1 MSDAQPTEPTPGS
14 SRAGAPA
21 GDKPPARLVIGI
33 DLGTTNSLAA
43 VRAGKA
49 PHVLRDQD
57 TDPLTPSMVC
67 FHPDGRTLVGHEAK
81 AQRLAHPD
89 RTVFSVKRLIGRSA
103 DECGNEIEQL
113 PYPIVAGERNLPRIA
128 IGEHEHSPESISAL
142 VLKRIKATA
151 VAALGQDVREAV
163 VTVPAWFD
171 DAQRQ
176 ATKDSAQLAGLE
188 CLRILNEPTAAA
200 LAYGLDGSNDG
211 TALVYDLGGGT
222 FDVSI
227 LRILDGTFRVLSTA
241 GDTHLGG
248 DDFDNLLVERILDA
262 LPERR
267 GSDDPFVK
275 QAVRSAAEGLKM
287 RLSTETEAKLE
298 LDLSKGGKQDWGSIT
313 LTVTRA
319 EFEAA
324 IAPLVQRT
332 LDCVKS
338 AVKDAGL
345 KLKEVDDIVLV
356 GGSTRVPLVRA
367 RLEQLIGKP
376 PHTDVDPDLAVA
388 LGAAIQADILAG
400 NDKSLL
406 LLDVIPLSLG
416 IETLGGTV
424 QKLILRNSTIPTSV
438 SEEFSTGVDDQTA
451 VDLTIYQGER
461 ELSKDCRRLGHFK
474 LRGIPPLPA
483 GLPRIQVT
491 FLVDADGVLR
501 VTAREQRTGVEASI
515 QIVPT
520 FGLTR
525 EEVRRMM
532 LDSIENAQED
542 YVARE
547 AIEARAK
554 AEAMVRGTK
563 QALSMADLPPD
574 QTFAVHKAVKALQK
588 ALDADAEADVLKS
601 ASEDLTKVTATI
613 ADDVISSA
621 VTKAL
626 KEQES

>member
-1 MSDAQPTEPTPGS
+1 VTSTPQ
-14 SRAGAPA
+14 
-21 GDKPPARLVIGI
+21 PPAAPRLVLGI

-43 VRAGKA
+43 VRAGKGA
-49 PHVLRDQD
+49 RVLRDRD
-57 TDPLTPSMVC
+57 GEPLVPSVVC
-67 FHPDGRTLVGHEAK
+67 FHPDGRTIVGRDAK
-81 AQRLAHPD
+81 ALRLDFPE

-103 DECGNEIEQL
+103 AEVQQEAARL
-113 PYPIVAGERNLPRIA
+113 PYRVVAGDRGLPRVQV
-128 IGEHEHSPESISAL
+128 GEQPWTPEAISAL
-142 VLKRIKATA
+142 ILQQVKATA
-151 VAALGQDVREAV
+151 EQALGQPVREAV

-176 ATKDSAQLAGLE
+176 ATKDAAQLAGLE

-200 LAYGLDGSNDG
+200 LAYGIDGSKDG

-227 LRILDGTFRVLSTA
+227 LRIDDGVFRVLSTA

-248 DDFDNLLVERILDA
+248 DDFDELLGQRILA
-262 LPERR
+262 QLPPT
-267 GSDDPFVK
+267 SDPYVL
-275 QAVRSAAEGLKM
+275 QAVRAAAEGLKI
-287 RLSTETEAKLE
+287 RLSDADRAELE
-298 LDLSKGGKQDWGSIT
+298 LDLGGRGAVQ

-332 LDCVKS
+332 LDCVTR

-345 KLKEVDDIVLV
+345 QLHELDDVVLV

-367 RLEQLIGKP
+367 RLQALTGKV
-376 PHTDVDPDLAVA
+376 PHTGVDPDLAVA
-388 LGAAIQADILAG
+388 LGAAIQADVLAG
-400 NDKSLL
+400 NDRSLL

-416 IETLGGTV
+416 LETLGGAV

-438 SEEFSTGVDDQTA
+438 TEEFSTGVDNQTA

-461 ELSKDCRRLGHFK
+461 ELAQDCRRLGRFQ
-474 LRGIPPLPA
+474 LRGLPALPA
-483 GLPRIQVT
+483 GLPRIAVT

-501 VTAREQRTGVEASI
+501 VTAREQRTGAQASI

-525 EEVRRMM
+525 DEVRKMM
-532 LDSIENAQED
+532 LDSIEHAQHD
-542 YVARE
+542 YLARE
-547 AIEARAK
+547 VIDTRNK
-554 AEAMVRGTK
+554 AEAMVRGTQK
-563 QALSMADLPPD
+563 ALQMADLPPD
-574 QTFAVHKAVKALQK
+574 QTYAVQKATKALQK
-588 ALDADAEADVLKS
+588 LLAANADAAALK
-601 ASEDLTKVTATI
+601 AGCDELTKLTATI

-626 KEQES
+626 KADEIR

>member
-1 MSDAQPTEPTPGS
+1 MTSTPQ
-14 SRAGAPA
+14 
-21 GDKPPARLVIGI
+21 PPAAPRLVLGI

-43 VRAGKA
+43 VRAGKGA
-49 PHVLRDQD
+49 RVLRDRD
-57 TDPLTPSMVC
+57 GEPLVPSVVC
-67 FHPDGRTLVGHEAK
+67 FHPDGRTIVGRDAK
-81 AQRLAHPD
+81 ALRLDFPE

-103 DECGNEIEQL
+103 AEVQQEAARL
-113 PYPIVAGERNLPRIA
+113 PYRVVAGDRGLPRVQV
-128 IGEHEHSPESISAL
+128 GEQPWTPEAISAL
-142 VLKRIKATA
+142 VLQQVKATA
-151 VAALGQDVREAV
+151 EQALGQPVREAV

-176 ATKDSAQLAGLE
+176 ATKDAAQLAGLE

-200 LAYGLDGSNDG
+200 LAYGIDGSKDG

-227 LRILDGTFRVLSTA
+227 LRIDDGVFRVLSTA

-248 DDFDNLLVERILDA
+248 DDFDELLGQRILA
-262 LPERR
+262 QLPPT
-267 GSDDPFVK
+267 SDPYVL
-275 QAVRSAAEGLKM
+275 QAVRAAAEGLKI
-287 RLSTETEAKLE
+287 RLSDADRAELE
-298 LDLSKGGKQDWGSIT
+298 LDLGGRGAVQ

-332 LDCVKS
+332 LDCVTR

-345 KLKEVDDIVLV
+345 QLHELDDVVLV

-367 RLEQLIGKP
+367 RLQALTGKV
-376 PHTDVDPDLAVA
+376 PHTGVDPDLAVA
-388 LGAAIQADILAG
+388 LGAAIQADVLAG
-400 NDKSLL
+400 NDRSLL

-416 IETLGGTV
+416 LETLGGAV

-438 SEEFSTGVDDQTA
+438 TEEFSTGVDNQTA

-461 ELSKDCRRLGHFK
+461 ELAQDCRRLGRFQ
-474 LRGIPPLPA
+474 LRGLPALPA
-483 GLPRIQVT
+483 GLPRIAVT

-501 VTAREQRTGVEASI
+501 VTAREQRTGAQASI

-525 EEVRRMM
+525 DEVRKMM
-532 LDSIENAQED
+532 LDSIEHAQHD
-542 YVARE
+542 YLARE
-547 AIEARAK
+547 VIDTRNK
-554 AEAMVRGTK
+554 AEAMVRGTQK
-563 QALSMADLPPD
+563 ALQMADLPPD
-574 QTFAVHKAVKALQK
+574 QTYAVQKATKALQK
-588 ALDADAEADVLKS
+588 LLAANADAAALK
-601 ASEDLTKVTATI
+601 AGCDELTKLTATI

-626 KEQES
+626 KADEIR

>member
-1 MSDAQPTEPTPGS
+1 VTSTPQ
-14 SRAGAPA
+14 
-21 GDKPPARLVIGI
+21 PPAAPRLVLGI

-43 VRAGKA
+43 VRAGKGA
-49 PHVLRDQD
+49 RVLRDRD
-57 TDPLTPSMVC
+57 GEPLVPSVVC
-67 FHPDGRTLVGHEAK
+67 FHPDGRTIVGRDAK
-81 AQRLAHPD
+81 ALRLDFPE

-103 DECGNEIEQL
+103 AEVQQEAARL
-113 PYPIVAGERNLPRIA
+113 PYRVVAGDRGLPRVQV
-128 IGEHEHSPESISAL
+128 GEQPWTPEAISAL
-142 VLKRIKATA
+142 VLQQVKATA
-151 VAALGQDVREAV
+151 EQALGQPVREAV

-176 ATKDSAQLAGLE
+176 ATKDAAQLAGLE

-200 LAYGLDGSNDG
+200 LAYGIDGSKDG

-227 LRILDGTFRVLSTA
+227 LRIDDGVFRVLSTA

-248 DDFDNLLVERILDA
+248 DDFDELLGQRILA
-262 LPERR
+262 QLPPT
-267 GSDDPFVK
+267 SDPYVL
-275 QAVRSAAEGLKM
+275 QAVRAAAEGLKI
-287 RLSTETEAKLE
+287 RLSDADRAELE
-298 LDLSKGGKQDWGSIT
+298 LDLGGRGAVQ

-332 LDCVKS
+332 LDCVTR

-345 KLKEVDDIVLV
+345 QLHELDDVVLV

-367 RLEQLIGKP
+367 RLQALTGKV
-376 PHTDVDPDLAVA
+376 PHTGVDPDLAVA
-388 LGAAIQADILAG
+388 LGAAIQADVLAG
-400 NDKSLL
+400 NDRSLL

-416 IETLGGTV
+416 LETLGGAV

-438 SEEFSTGVDDQTA
+438 TEEFSTGVDNQTA

-461 ELSKDCRRLGHFK
+461 ELAQDCRRLGRFQ
-474 LRGIPPLPA
+474 LRGLPALPA
-483 GLPRIQVT
+483 GLPRIAVT

-501 VTAREQRTGVEASI
+501 VTAREQRTGAQASI

-525 EEVRRMM
+525 DEVRKMM
-532 LDSIENAQED
+532 LDSIEHAQHD
-542 YVARE
+542 YLARE
-547 AIEARAK
+547 VIDTRNK
-554 AEAMVRGTK
+554 AEAMVRGTQK
-563 QALSMADLPPD
+563 ALQMADLPPD
-574 QTFAVHKAVKALQK
+574 QTYAVQKATKALQK
-588 ALDADAEADVLKS
+588 LLAANADAAALK
-601 ASEDLTKVTATI
+601 AGCDELTKLTATI

-626 KEQES
+626 KADEIR

>member
-1 MSDAQPTEPTPGS
+1 
-14 SRAGAPA
+14 
-21 GDKPPARLVIGI
+21 
-33 DLGTTNSLAA
+33 
-43 VRAGKA
+43 
-49 PHVLRDQD
+49 
-57 TDPLTPSMVC
+57 MVC
-67 FHPDGRTLVGHEAK
+67 IEPGGNTVVGTAAKDLRLKHPERTI
-81 AQRLAHPD
+81 
-89 RTVFSVKRLIGRSA
+89 FSVKRLIGRSTQESKT
-103 DECGNEIEQL
+103 DILDL
-113 PYPIVAGERNLPRIA
+113 PYRVIAGERDLPRIQ
-128 IGEHEHSPESISAL
+128 IDSQEISPEAISAMI
-142 VLKRIKATA
+142 LKEIKATA
-151 VAALGQDVREAV
+151 EQALGQTVRDVV

-176 ATKDSAQLAGLE
+176 ATKDAAELAGLE

-200 LAYGLDGSNDG
+200 LAYGLDGKKDG
-211 TALVYDLGGGT
+211 TVLVYDLGGGT

-227 LRILDGTFRVLSTA
+227 LRIHEGIFRVLATA

-248 DDFDNLLVERILDA
+248 DDFDQLLAQRILDL
-262 LPERR
+262 LPSKE
-267 GSDDPFVK
+267 GTEDPFVL

-287 RLSTETEAKLE
+287 RLSEQDEATLE
-298 LDLSKGGKQDWGSIT
+298 LDLGERGNIE
-313 LTVTRA
+313 LTITRA

-324 IAPLVQRT
+324 ISPLVQRT

-338 AVKDAGL
+338 AAKDAGL
-345 KLKEVDDIVLV
+345 ELQNIDDIVLV
-356 GGSTRVPLVRA
+356 GGSTRIPLVRA
-367 RLEQLIGKP
+367 RLEAATGKP

-400 NDKSLL
+400 NDRSLL
-406 LLDVIPLSLG
+406 LLDVIPLALG
-416 IETLGGTV
+416 VETLGGTV

-451 VDLTIYQGER
+451 VDLAIYQGER
-461 ELSKDCRRLGHFK
+461 ELAKDCRLLGQFK

-483 GLPRIQVT
+483 GLPRILVT

-532 LDSIENAQED
+532 IDSIEHAQDD
-542 YVARE
+542 YLARE

-554 AEAMVRGTK
+554 AEAMVTGTK
-563 QALSMADLPPD
+563 KALEIAELPPD

-588 ALDADAEADVLKS
+588 LLDANADAAALKS
-601 ASEDLTKVTATI
+601 ASDDLTEVTATI
-613 ADDVISSA
+613 ADDVISAA
-621 VTKAL
+621 VTKSL
-626 KEQES
+626 KEGQQQ

>member
-1 MSDAQPTEPTPGS
+1 MTDANDTKQG
-14 SRAGAPA
+14 
-21 GDKPPARLVIGI
+21 RLVIGI

-43 VRAGKA
+43 VRAGET
-49 PHVLRDQD
+49 PHILRDQGA
-57 TDPLTPSMVC
+57 DPLTPSMVC
-67 FHPDGRTLVGHEAK
+67 FHPDGRTLVGQAAK
-81 AQRLAHPD
+81 DLRLQHPD

-103 DECGNEIEQL
+103 SESGKDIAEL
-113 PYPIVAGERNLPRIA
+113 PYPVTASDRDLPRIRV
-128 IGEHEHSPESISAL
+128 GSHDHSPEAISAL
-142 VLKRIKATA
+142 VLKELKQTA
-151 VAALGQDVREAV
+151 EQALGQPVAEAV

-176 ATKDSAQLAGLE
+176 ATKDAAQLAGLE

-200 LAYGLDGSNDG
+200 LAYGLGGKNDG
-211 TALVYDLGGGT
+211 TVLVYDLGGGT

-227 LRILDGTFRVLSTA
+227 LRIQDGVFRVLATA

-248 DDFDNLLVERILDA
+248 DDFDQLLVQRILA
-262 LPERR
+262 SLPSKDGAE
-267 GSDDPFVK
+267 DPFVL
-275 QAVRSAAEGLKM
+275 QAVKSAAEGLKM
-287 RLSTETEAKLE
+287 RLSDEPKATLE
-298 LDLSKGGKQDWGSIT
+298 LDLGARGT
-313 LTVTRA
+313 VRLEVTRA

-324 IAPLVQRT
+324 ISPLVQRT

-338 AVKDAGL
+338 AVKDAEL
-345 KLKEVDDIVLV
+345 RLDEIDDVVLV

-367 RLEQLIGKP
+367 RLEALVGKP

-388 LGAAIQADILAG
+388 LGAAIQADVLAG
-400 NDKSLL
+400 NDRSLL

-461 ELSKDCRRLGHFK
+461 ELAQDCRRLGHFK

-525 EEVRRMM
+525 DEVRRMM
-532 LDSIENAQED
+532 LDSIENAQQD
-542 YVARE
+542 YLARE
-547 AIEARAK
+547 AIEARSK
-554 AEAMVRGTK
+554 AEAMIRGTK
-563 QALSMADLPPD
+563 KALEMAELPPD

-588 ALDADAEADVLKS
+588 LLDAEAEAAAIKD
-601 ASEDLTKVTATI
+601 ASDDLTKVTATI
-613 ADDVISSA
+613 ADDVISTA

-626 KEQES
+626 KEEQQP

>member
-1 MSDAQPTEPTPGS
+1 MTKTPQ
-14 SRAGAPA
+14 
-21 GDKPPARLVIGI
+21 PPAAPRLVLGI

-43 VRAGKA
+43 VRAGKGA
-49 PHVLRDQD
+49 RVLRDRD
-57 TDPLTPSMVC
+57 GEPLVPSVVC
-67 FHPDGRTLVGHEAK
+67 FHPDGRTIVGRDAK
-81 AQRLAHPD
+81 ALRLDFPE

-103 DECGNEIEQL
+103 AEVQQEAARL
-113 PYPIVAGERNLPRIA
+113 PYRVVAGERGLPRVQ
-128 IGEHEHSPESISAL
+128 IGEQPWTPEAISAL
-142 VLKRIKATA
+142 ILQQVKATA
-151 VAALGQDVREAV
+151 EQALGQPVREAV

-176 ATKDSAQLAGLE
+176 ATKDAAQLAGLE

-200 LAYGLDGSNDG
+200 LAYGIDGSKDG

-227 LRILDGTFRVLSTA
+227 LRIDDGVFRVLSTA

-248 DDFDNLLVERILDA
+248 DDFDELLGQRILA
-262 LPERR
+262 QLPPT
-267 GSDDPFVK
+267 SDPYVL
-275 QAVRSAAEGLKM
+275 QAVRAAAEGLKI
-287 RLSTETEAKLE
+287 RLSDAERAELE
-298 LDLSKGGKQDWGSIT
+298 LDLGSRGAVK

-332 LDCVKS
+332 LDCVS
-338 AVKDAGL
+338 RAVKDAGL
-345 KLKEVDDIVLV
+345 QLHELDDVVLV

-367 RLEQLIGKP
+367 RLQALTGKV
-376 PHTDVDPDLAVA
+376 PHTGVDPDLAVA
-388 LGAAIQADILAG
+388 LGAAIQADVLAG
-400 NDKSLL
+400 NDRSLL

-416 IETLGGTV
+416 LETLGGAV

-438 SEEFSTGVDDQTA
+438 TEEFSTGVDNQTA

-461 ELSKDCRRLGHFK
+461 ELAQDCRLLGRFQ
-474 LRGIPPLPA
+474 LRGLPALPA
-483 GLPRIQVT
+483 GLPRIAVT

-501 VTAREQRTGVEASI
+501 VTAREQRTGAQASI

-525 EEVRRMM
+525 DEVRKMM
-532 LDSIENAQED
+532 LDSIEHAQQD

-547 AIEARAK
+547 AIDTRNK
-554 AEAMVRGTK
+554 AEAMVRGTQK
-563 QALSMADLPPD
+563 ALQLAELPPD
-574 QTFAVHKAVKALQK
+574 QTYAVQKATKALQK
-588 ALDADAEADVLKS
+588 LLAANADAAALK
-601 ASEDLTKVTATI
+601 AGCDELTKLTATI

-626 KEQES
+626 KADETR

>member
-1 MSDAQPTEPTPGS
+1 VSDSSPTADSGPS
-14 SRAGAPA
+14 DSGAKTDDTEA
-21 GDKPPARLVIGI
+21 TRIVIGI

-43 VRAGKA
+43 VRAGKE
-49 PHVLRDQD
+49 PRVLRNLAG
-57 TDPLTPSMVC
+57 DPLTPSMVC
-67 FHPDGRTLVGHEAK
+67 LHPDGRTLVGQSAK
-81 AQRLAHPD
+81 DVRLEHPE
-89 RTVFSVKRLIGRSA
+89 RTVFSIKRLIGRSTE
-103 DECGNEIEQL
+103 ECQKDAKDL
-113 PYPIVAGERNLPRIA
+113 PFAVVAGERDLPRVQV
-128 IGEHEHSPESISAL
+128 GDRQMSPEEISAM
-142 VLKRIKATA
+142 VLKDIKHTA
-151 VAALGQDVREAV
+151 VAAMGNDVREAV

-176 ATKDSAQLAGLE
+176 ATKDAAELAGLD

-200 LAYGLDGSNDG
+200 LAYGLGGKNDG
-211 TALVYDLGGGT
+211 TVLVYDLGGGT

-227 LRILDGTFRVLSTA
+227 LRIQDGIFRVLATK

-248 DDFDNLLVERILDA
+248 DDFDQLLAQRILDL
-262 LPERR
+262 LPSKQ
-267 GSDDPFVK
+267 GADDPYVL

-287 RLSTETEAKLE
+287 HLSENDDASLE
-298 LDLSKGGKQDWGSIT
+298 LDLGDHGNVE

-319 EFEAA
+319 EFEGA

-338 AVKDAGL
+338 AARDAEL
-345 KLKEVDDIVLV
+345 ELDQIDDVVLV

-367 RLEQLIGKP
+367 RLEALIGKP
-376 PHTDVDPDLAVA
+376 PHTDVDPDQAVA

-400 NDKSLL
+400 NDRSLL

-451 VDLTIYQGER
+451 VDLAIYQGER
-461 ELSKDCRRLGHFK
+461 ELAKDCRLLGQFK

-483 GLPRIQVT
+483 GLPRIAVT

-525 EEVRRMM
+525 DEVRRMM
-532 LDSIENAQED
+532 LDSIEHAQDD
-542 YVARE
+542 YIARE

-563 QALSMADLPPD
+563 KALLLAELPPD

-588 ALDADAEADVLKS
+588 LLDANAEADALKS
-601 ASEDLTKVTATI
+601 ASDDLTKVTATI
-613 ADDVISSA
+613 ADDVISAA

-626 KEQES
+626 KEDQQKEGQQ

>member
-1 MSDAQPTEPTPGS
+1 MSSTPPTDQATE
-14 SRAGAPA
+14 
-21 GDKPPARLVIGI
+21 ARLVIGI

-43 VRAGKA
+43 VRAGKE
-49 PHVLRDQD
+49 PHVLRNQGA
-57 TDPLTPSMVC
+57 DPLTPSMVC
-67 FHPDGRTLVGHEAK
+67 FEPDGNTLVGTAAK
-81 AQRLAHPD
+81 DLRLKYPE
-89 RTVFSVKRLIGRSA
+89 RTIFSVKRLIGRSA
-103 DECGNEIEQL
+103 AESKTDILDL
-113 PYPIVAGERNLPRIA
+113 PYRVIAGERDLPRIQ
-128 IGEHEHSPESISAL
+128 IDSQEISPEAISAMI
-142 VLKRIKATA
+142 LKEIKATA
-151 VAALGQDVREAV
+151 EQALGQTVRDVV

-176 ATKDSAQLAGLE
+176 ATKDAAELAGLE

-200 LAYGLDGSNDG
+200 LAYGLDGKKDG
-211 TALVYDLGGGT
+211 TVLVYDLGGGT

-227 LRILDGTFRVLSTA
+227 LRIHEGIFRVLATA

-248 DDFDNLLVERILDA
+248 DDFDQLLAQRILDL
-262 LPERR
+262 LPSKE
-267 GSDDPFVK
+267 GTEDPFVL

-287 RLSTETEAKLE
+287 RLSEQDEATLE
-298 LDLSKGGKQDWGSIT
+298 LDLGERGNIE
-313 LTVTRA
+313 LTITRA

-324 IAPLVQRT
+324 ISPLVQRT

-338 AVKDAGL
+338 AAKDAGL
-345 KLKEVDDIVLV
+345 ELQNIDDIVLV
-356 GGSTRVPLVRA
+356 GGSTRIPLVRA
-367 RLEQLIGKP
+367 RLEAATGKP

-400 NDKSLL
+400 NDRSLL
-406 LLDVIPLSLG
+406 LLDVIPLALG
-416 IETLGGTV
+416 VETLGGTV

-451 VDLTIYQGER
+451 VDLAIYQGER
-461 ELSKDCRRLGHFK
+461 ELAKDCRLLGQFK

-483 GLPRIQVT
+483 GLPRILVT

-532 LDSIENAQED
+532 IDSIEHAQDD
-542 YVARE
+542 YLARE
-547 AIEARAK
+547 AIESRAK
-554 AEAMVRGTK
+554 AEAMVTGTK
-563 QALSMADLPPD
+563 KALEIAELPPD

-588 ALDADAEADVLKS
+588 LLDANADAAALKS
-601 ASEDLTKVTATI
+601 ASDDLTEVTATI
-613 ADDVISSA
+613 ADDVISAA
-621 VTKAL
+621 VTKSL
-626 KEQES
+626 KEGQQQ

>member
-1 MSDAQPTEPTPGS
+1 MS
-14 SRAGAPA
+14 AGAPSDQ
-21 GDKPPARLVIGI
+21 GEPNLVIGI

-49 PHVLRDQD
+49 PRVLRDQGA
-57 TDPLTPSMVC
+57 DPLTPSMVC
-67 FHPDGRTLVGHEAK
+67 LHPDGRALVGHEAK
-81 AQRLAHPD
+81 ALRLEHPD
-89 RTVFSVKRLIGRSA
+89 RTVFSVKRLIGRSVTECA
-103 DECGNEIEQL
+103 DDLADL
-113 PYPIVAGERNLPRIA
+113 PYPVVAGERDLPRVRVDDR
-128 IGEHEHSPESISAL
+128 ELSPEAISAM
-142 VLKRIKATA
+142 VLSKLKETA
-151 VAALGQDVREAV
+151 EQALGQQVRDAV

-176 ATKDSAQLAGLE
+176 ATKDAAALAGLS

-200 LAYGLDGSNDG
+200 LAYGLGGDNDG
-211 TALVYDLGGGT
+211 TVLVYDLGGGT

-227 LRILDGTFRVLSTA
+227 LRIQDGVFRVLATA

-248 DDFDNLLVERILDA
+248 DDFDQLLVTRILDS
-262 LPERR
+262 LPSQQGAE
-267 GSDDPFVK
+267 DPFVL

-287 RLSTETEAKLE
+287 RLSEQEEATLE
-298 LDLSKGGKQDWGSIT
+298 LDLGDRGEVA

-332 LDCVKS
+332 LDCVK
-338 AVKDAGL
+338 AAAKDAAVEL
-345 KLKEVDDIVLV
+345 REVDDVVLV

-367 RLEQLIGKP
+367 RLEALVGKP

-388 LGAAIQADILAG
+388 LGAAIQADVLAG

-416 IETLGGTV
+416 IETLGGAV

-451 VDLTIYQGER
+451 VDLAIYQGER
-461 ELSKDCRRLGHFK
+461 ELAKDCRLLGRFK
-474 LRGIPPLPA
+474 LSGIPPLPA
-483 GLPRIQVT
+483 GLPRVLVT

-520 FGLTR
+520 YGLTR

-532 LDSIENAQED
+532 LESIENAQED

-547 AIEARAK
+547 AIESRGK
-554 AEAMVRGTK
+554 AEAMIRGTK
-563 QALSMADLPPD
+563 KALQMAELPPD

-588 ALDADAEADVLKS
+588 LLDQDADPDVIKTGCD
-601 ASEDLTKVTATI
+601 DLTKVTATI
-613 ADDVISSA
+613 ADDVISAS

-626 KEQES
+626 KEEQQR

>member
-1 MSDAQPTEPTPGS
+1 MSDASERPPTDD
-14 SRAGAPA
+14 RPA
-21 GDKPPARLVIGI
+21 DDRSGGRLVIGI

-43 VRAGKA
+43 VRAGDT
-49 PHVLRDQD
+49 PHVLRDQGA
-57 TDPLTPSMVC
+57 DPLTPSMVC
-67 FHPDGRTLVGHEAK
+67 FHPDGHTLVGAAAK
-81 AQRLAHPD
+81 ALRLEHPD

-103 DECGNEIEQL
+103 SECAADMREL
-113 PYPIVAGERNLPRIA
+113 PYPIVAGERGLPRIK
-128 IGEHEHSPESISAL
+128 IGDRELSPEAISAM
-142 VLKRIKATA
+142 VLKDIKATA
-151 VAALGQDVREAV
+151 EQALGRPVHEAV

-176 ATKDSAQLAGLE
+176 ATKDAAELAGLK

-200 LAYGLDGSNDG
+200 LAYGLGGKNDG

-227 LRILDGTFRVLSTA
+227 LRIQDGMFRVLATA

-248 DDFDNLLVERILDA
+248 DDLDQLLVQRILGS
-262 LPERR
+262 LPTKDGVE
-267 GSDDPFVK
+267 DPFVL
-275 QAVRSAAEGLKM
+275 QAVRSAAEGLKI
-287 RLSTETEAKLE
+287 RLSEQQQATLE
-298 LDLSKGGKQDWGSIT
+298 LDLGARGQVA

-332 LDCVKS
+332 LDCVKA

-345 KLKEVDDIVLV
+345 KLGDIDDVVLV

-367 RLEQLIGKP
+367 RLESLLGKP
-376 PHTDVDPDLAVA
+376 PHAHVDPDLAVA
-388 LGAAIQADILAG
+388 LGAAIQADVLAG

-451 VDLTIYQGER
+451 VDLAIYQGER
-461 ELSKDCRRLGHFK
+461 ELAKDCRLLGQFK
-474 LRGIPPLPA
+474 LRGIPPMPA
-483 GLPRIQVT
+483 GLPRVLVT

-542 YVARE
+542 YLARE

-554 AEAMVRGTK
+554 AEAMIRGTEK
-563 QALSMADLPPD
+563 ALAMAELPPD
-574 QTFAVHKAVKALQK
+574 QTFAVHKAVKALK
-588 ALDADAEADVLKS
+588 KLVEADAEPDAIKAGCD
-601 ASEDLTKVTATI
+601 DLTKVTATI
-613 ADDVISSA
+613 ADDVISAA

-626 KEQES
+626 KEQQQPR

>member
-1 MSDAQPTEPTPGS
+1 VSDA
-14 SRAGAPA
+14 
-21 GDKPPARLVIGI
+21 PPSEKQRIVIGI

-43 VRAGKA
+43 VRAGKT
-49 PHVLRDQD
+49 PHVLRNQD
-57 TDPLTPSMVC
+57 ADPLTPSMVC
-67 FHPDGRTLVGHEAK
+67 FHPDGRTLVGAAAK
-81 AQRLAHPD
+81 ALRLSHPD

-103 DECGNEIEQL
+103 AESQKDAAEL
-113 PYPIVAGERNLPRIA
+113 PYKVIAGERDLPLIEIHDRKL
-128 IGEHEHSPESISAL
+128 SPEAISAM
-142 VLKRIKATA
+142 VLREIKATA
-151 VAALGQDVREAV
+151 EQALGHEVREAV

-176 ATKDSAQLAGLE
+176 ATKDAAALAGLD

-200 LAYGLDGSNDG
+200 LAYGLDGKNDG
-211 TALVYDLGGGT
+211 TVLVYDLGGGT

-227 LRILDGTFRVLSTA
+227 LRIHEGVFRVLATA
-241 GDTHLGG
+241 GDTRLGG
-248 DDFDNLLVERILDA
+248 DDFDQLLAQRILKL
-262 LPERR
+262 LPSKAGTE
-267 GSDDPFVK
+267 DPYVL

-287 RLSTETEAKLE
+287 RLTDNEQATLE
-298 LDLSKGGKQDWGSIT
+298 LDLGERGKVD
-313 LTVTRA
+313 LTITRA

-338 AVKDAGL
+338 AAKDAGL
-345 KLKEVDDIVLV
+345 ELKNINDIVLV

-367 RLEQLIGKP
+367 RLEAATGKA

-400 NDKSLL
+400 NDRSLL

-451 VDLTIYQGER
+451 VELAIYQGER
-461 ELSKDCRRLGHFK
+461 ELAKDCRLLGQFK

-483 GLPRIQVT
+483 GLPRILVT

-532 LDSIENAQED
+532 LESIEYAQDD
-542 YVARE
+542 YIARE

-563 QALSMADLPPD
+563 KALEIAELPPD

-588 ALDADAEADVLKS
+588 LLDSEADAAALKS
-601 ASEDLTKVTATI
+601 ASDDLTKVTSTI
-613 ADDVISSA
+613 ADDVISAA
-621 VTKAL
+621 VTKSL
-626 KEQES
+626 KEDQLQ

>member
-1 MSDAQPTEPTPGS
+1 MTSTPQ
-14 SRAGAPA
+14 
-21 GDKPPARLVIGI
+21 PPAAPRLVLGI

-43 VRAGKA
+43 VRAGKGA
-49 PHVLRDQD
+49 RVLRDRD
-57 TDPLTPSMVC
+57 GEPLVPSVVC
-67 FHPDGRTLVGHEAK
+67 FHPDGRTIVGRDAK
-81 AQRLAHPD
+81 ALRLDFPE

-103 DECGNEIEQL
+103 AEVQQEAARL
-113 PYPIVAGERNLPRIA
+113 PYRVVAGDRGLPRVQV
-128 IGEHEHSPESISAL
+128 GEQPWTPEAISAL
-142 VLKRIKATA
+142 ILQQVKATA
-151 VAALGQDVREAV
+151 EQALGQPVREAV

-176 ATKDSAQLAGLE
+176 ATKDAAQLAGLE

-200 LAYGLDGSNDG
+200 LAYGIDGSKDG

-227 LRILDGTFRVLSTA
+227 LRIDDGVFRVLSTA

-248 DDFDNLLVERILDA
+248 DDFDELLGQRILA
-262 LPERR
+262 QLPPT
-267 GSDDPFVK
+267 SDPYVL
-275 QAVRSAAEGLKM
+275 QAVRAAAEGLKI
-287 RLSTETEAKLE
+287 RLSDADRAELE
-298 LDLSKGGKQDWGSIT
+298 LDLGGRGAVQ

-332 LDCVKS
+332 LDCVTR

-345 KLKEVDDIVLV
+345 QLHELDDVVLV

-367 RLEQLIGKP
+367 RLQALTGKV
-376 PHTDVDPDLAVA
+376 PHTGVDPDLAVA
-388 LGAAIQADILAG
+388 LGAAIQADVLAG
-400 NDKSLL
+400 NDRSLL

-416 IETLGGTV
+416 LETLGGAV

-438 SEEFSTGVDDQTA
+438 TEEFSTGVDNQTA

-461 ELSKDCRRLGHFK
+461 ELAQDCRRLGRFQ
-474 LRGIPPLPA
+474 LRGLPALPA
-483 GLPRIQVT
+483 GLPRIAVT

-501 VTAREQRTGVEASI
+501 VTAREQRTGAQASI

-525 EEVRRMM
+525 DEVRKMM
-532 LDSIENAQED
+532 LDSIEHAQHD
-542 YVARE
+542 YLARE
-547 AIEARAK
+547 VIDTRNK
-554 AEAMVRGTK
+554 AEAMVRGTQK
-563 QALSMADLPPD
+563 ALQMADLPPD
-574 QTFAVHKAVKALQK
+574 QTYAVQKATKALQK
-588 ALDADAEADVLKS
+588 LLAANADAAALK
-601 ASEDLTKVTATI
+601 AGCDELTKLTATI

-626 KEQES
+626 KADEIR

>member
-1 MSDAQPTEPTPGS
+1 MSGSQPNDAASP
-14 SRAGAPA
+14 
-21 GDKPPARLVIGI
+21 RLVIGI

-43 VRAGKA
+43 VRAGKM
-49 PHVLRDQD
+49 PHVLRDEGA
-57 TDPLTPSMVC
+57 DPLTPSMVC
-67 FHPDGRTLVGHEAK
+67 FHPDGRVLVGQDAK
-81 AQRLAHPD
+81 TRRLEYPQ

-103 DECGNEIEQL
+103 AECADDAAEL
-113 PYPIVAGERNLPRIA
+113 PYAVVAGDRDLPRIRIA
-128 IGEHEHSPESISAL
+128 GDSGDAHTDHSPEAISAL
-142 VLKRIKATA
+142 VLKQLKETA
-151 VAALGQDVREAV
+151 ELALAQPVHEAV

-176 ATKDSAQLAGLE
+176 ATKDAAQLAGLE

-211 TALVYDLGGGT
+211 TVLVYDLGGGT

-227 LRILDGTFRVLSTA
+227 LRIQDGVFRVLATA

-248 DDFDNLLVERILDA
+248 DDFDRLLVQRILGA
-262 LPERR
+262 LPGTTDGAKTE
-267 GSDDPFVK
+267 DPYVL

-287 RLSTETEAKLE
+287 RLSEQDEAALE
-298 LDLSKGGKQDWGSIT
+298 LDLGERGKVELK
-313 LTVTRA
+313 LTRS

-338 AVKDAGL
+338 AAKDAGL
-345 KLKEVDDIVLV
+345 KLEDVDDVVLV

-367 RLEQLIGKP
+367 RLEALTGKA
-376 PHTDVDPDLAVA
+376 PHAHVDPDLAVA
-388 LGAAIQADILAG
+388 LGAAIQADVLAG
-400 NDKSLL
+400 NDRSLL

-438 SEEFSTGVDDQTA
+438 SEEFSTGVDDQTS
-451 VDLTIYQGER
+451 VDLSIYQGER
-461 ELSKDCRRLGHFK
+461 ELAKDCRLLGHFK

-532 LDSIENAQED
+532 LDSIENAQQD
-542 YVARE
+542 YIARE
-547 AIEARAK
+547 AIEARSK
-554 AEAMVRGTK
+554 AEAMVRGTEK
-563 QALSMADLPPD
+563 ALQMAELPPD
-574 QTFAVHKAVKALQK
+574 QTFAVHKAVKTLQK
-588 ALDADAEADVLKS
+588 LLAADADADTLKV
-601 ASEDLTKVTATI
+601 ASEELSKVTATI
-613 ADDVISSA
+613 ADDVISAA

-626 KEQES
+626 KEEQQS

>member
-1 MSDAQPTEPTPGS
+1 ML
-14 SRAGAPA
+14 RNLGA
-21 GDKPPARLVIGI
+21 
-33 DLGTTNSLAA
+33 
-43 VRAGKA
+43 
-49 PHVLRDQD
+49 
-57 TDPLTPSMVC
+57 DPLTPSMVT
-67 FHPDGRTLVGHEAK
+67 FHPDGRVLVGAAAK
-81 AQRLAHPD
+81 ALRLEHPD

-103 DECGNEIEQL
+103 SECQNDIADL
-113 PYPIVAGERNLPRIA
+113 PYPVVAGDRDLPRIR
-128 IGEHEHSPESISAL
+128 IGKQDLSPEAISAM
-142 VLKRIKATA
+142 VLKEIKATA
-151 VAALGQDVREAV
+151 EQALGHAVEEAV

-176 ATKDSAQLAGLE
+176 ATKDAAQLAGLD

-200 LAYGLDGSNDG
+200 LAYGLGGKNDG
-211 TALVYDLGGGT
+211 TVLVYDLGGGT

-227 LRILDGTFRVLSTA
+227 LRIHEGIFRVLATA

-248 DDFDNLLVERILDA
+248 DDFDQLLAKRILSLLPSKQGIEDA
-262 LPERR
+262 YVL
-267 GSDDPFVK
+267 
-275 QAVRSAAEGLKM
+275 QAVRSAAEGLKVQ
-287 RLSTETEAKLE
+287 LSSQEQATLE
-298 LDLSKGGKQDWGSIT
+298 LDLGDRGQVE
-313 LTVTRA
+313 LTITRA
-319 EFEAA
+319 EFEAS

-338 AVKDAGL
+338 AAKDAGL
-345 KLKEVDDIVLV
+345 DLKKIEDVVLV
-356 GGSTRVPLVRA
+356 GGSTRIPLVRA
-367 RLEQLIGKP
+367 RLEAATGKA

-400 NDKSLL
+400 NDRSLL

-451 VDLTIYQGER
+451 VDLAIYQGER
-461 ELSKDCRRLGHFK
+461 ELAQDCRLLGQFK

-483 GLPRIQVT
+483 GLPRILVT

-520 FGLTR
+520 YGLTR

-532 LDSIENAQED
+532 LDSIENAQAD
-542 YVARE
+542 YIARE

-563 QALSMADLPPD
+563 KALTMAELPPD

-588 ALDADAEADVLKS
+588 LLAADADADALKS

-613 ADDVISSA
+613 ADDVISAA
-621 VTKAL
+621 VTKSL
-626 KEQES
+626 KEDQQQEDQQP

>member
-1 MSDAQPTEPTPGS
+1 MSEPSSSSPNPTKAKPT
-14 SRAGAPA
+14 RI
-21 GDKPPARLVIGI
+21 VIGI

-43 VRAGKA
+43 VRAGKT
-49 PHVLRDQD
+49 PHVLRNQGA
-57 TDPLTPSMVC
+57 DPLTPSMVC
-67 FHPDGRTLVGHEAK
+67 LHPDGRTLVGAEAK
-81 AQRLAHPD
+81 ALRLQYPD

-103 DECGNEIEQL
+103 TESRSDFVNL
-113 PYPIVAGERNLPRIA
+113 PYQVIAGERDLPLIK
-128 IGEHEHSPESISAL
+128 IGEQLLSPEAISAM
-142 VLKRIKATA
+142 VLKDIKTTA
-151 VAALGQDVREAV
+151 EQALGHDVREVV

-171 DAQRQ
+171 DGQRQ
-176 ATKDSAQLAGLE
+176 ATKHAAAIAGLE

-200 LAYGLDGSNDG
+200 LAYGLDGKNDG
-211 TALVYDLGGGT
+211 TVLVYDLGGGT

-227 LRILDGTFRVLSTA
+227 LRIEDGIFRVMATK

-248 DDFDNLLVERILDA
+248 DDFDQLLAQRILDL
-262 LPERR
+262 LPIKQGIE
-267 GSDDPFVK
+267 DPYVL

-287 RLSTETEAKLE
+287 RLSDHEDASLE
-298 LDLSKGGKQDWGSIT
+298 LDLGKRGEVR

-319 EFEAA
+319 EFEGA

-332 LDCVKS
+332 LDCVRS
-338 AVKDAGL
+338 AARDADL
-345 KLKEVDDIVLV
+345 ELSEIDDVVLV
-356 GGSTRVPLVRA
+356 GGSTRIPLVRK
-367 RLEQLIGKP
+367 RLEALTGKP
-376 PHTDVDPDLAVA
+376 PHTDVDPDQAVA
-388 LGAAIQADILAG
+388 IGAAIQADILAG

-451 VDLTIYQGER
+451 VDLAIYQGER
-461 ELSKDCRRLGHFK
+461 ELAQDCRLLGQFK
-474 LRGIPPLPA
+474 LGGIPPLPA
-483 GLPRIQVT
+483 GLPRILVS
-491 FLVDADGVLR
+491 FLIDADGVLR

-515 QIVPT
+515 QIVPS

-525 EEVRRMM
+525 DEVRRMM
-532 LDSIENAQED
+532 IESIEHAQDD
-542 YVARE
+542 YIARE

-563 QALSMADLPPD
+563 KALQIAELPPD

-588 ALDADAEADVLKS
+588 LLDADSDAAALKS
-601 ASEDLTKVTATI
+601 ASEDLTKVTSTI
-613 ADDVISSA
+613 ADDVISAA

-626 KEQES
+626 KEEQQQ

>member
-1 MSDAQPTEPTPGS
+1 MTTAPQPS
-14 SRAGAPA
+14 AA
-21 GDKPPARLVIGI
+21 ARLVLGI

-43 VRAGKA
+43 VRAGKGA
-49 PHVLRDQD
+49 RVLRDRD
-57 TDPLTPSMVC
+57 GEPLVPSVVC
-67 FHPDGRTLVGHEAK
+67 FHPDGRTIVGRDAK
-81 AQRLAHPD
+81 ALRLDFPE

-103 DECGNEIEQL
+103 AEVQQEAARL
-113 PYPIVAGERNLPRIA
+113 PYRVVAAERGLPRVQ
-128 IGEHEHSPESISAL
+128 IGDQPWTPEAISAL
-142 VLKRIKATA
+142 ILQQVKATA
-151 VAALGQDVREAV
+151 EQALGQPVREAV

-176 ATKDSAQLAGLE
+176 ATKDAAQLAGLE

-200 LAYGLDGSNDG
+200 LAYGIDGSKDG

-227 LRILDGTFRVLSTA
+227 LRIDDGVFRVLSTA

-248 DDFDNLLVERILDA
+248 DDFDELLGQRILA
-262 LPERR
+262 QLPPT
-267 GSDDPFVK
+267 SDPYVL
-275 QAVRSAAEGLKM
+275 QAVRAAAEGLKI
-287 RLSTETEAKLE
+287 RLSDAERAELE
-298 LDLSKGGKQDWGSIT
+298 LDLGERGAVT
-313 LTVTRA
+313 LAVTRA

-332 LDCVKS
+332 LDCVTR

-345 KLKEVDDIVLV
+345 QLHELDDVVLV

-367 RLEQLIGKP
+367 RLQSLTGKV
-376 PHTDVDPDLAVA
+376 PHTGVDPDLAVA
-388 LGAAIQADILAG
+388 LGAAIQADVLAG
-400 NDKSLL
+400 NDRSLL

-416 IETLGGTV
+416 LETLGGAV

-438 SEEFSTGVDDQTA
+438 TEEFSTGVDNQTA

-461 ELSKDCRRLGHFK
+461 ELAQDCRLLGRFQ
-474 LRGIPPLPA
+474 LRGLPALPA
-483 GLPRIQVT
+483 GLPRIAVT

-501 VTAREQRTGVEASI
+501 VTAREQRTGAQASI

-525 EEVRRMM
+525 DEVRKMM
-532 LDSIENAQED
+532 LDSIEHAQHD

-547 AIEARAK
+547 AIDTRNK
-554 AEAMVRGTK
+554 AEAMVRGTQK
-563 QALSMADLPPD
+563 ALQLAELPPD
-574 QTFAVHKAVKALQK
+574 QTYAVQKATKALQK
-588 ALDADAEADVLKS
+588 LLAANADAAALK
-601 ASEDLTKVTATI
+601 AGCDELTKLTATI

-626 KEQES
+626 KADEIR

>member
-1 MSDAQPTEPTPGS
+1 VSDATQPQADEQ
-14 SRAGAPA
+14 
-21 GDKPPARLVIGI
+21 RLVIGI

-43 VRAGKA
+43 VRAGKE
-49 PHVLRDQD
+49 PHVLRDQGA
-57 TDPLTPSMVC
+57 DPLTPSMVC
-67 FHPDGRTLVGHEAK
+67 FHPDGRTLVGAEAK
-81 AQRLAHPD
+81 ALRLEHPE

-103 DECGNEIEQL
+103 SESAEDIDDL
-113 PYPIVAGERNLPRIA
+113 PYPVVAGDRDLPRIRV
-128 IGEHEHSPESISAL
+128 GERELSPEAISSM
-142 VLKRIKATA
+142 VLKQIKATA
-151 VAALGQDVREAV
+151 EQALGQPVKEAV

-176 ATKDSAQLAGLE
+176 ATKDAAELAGLT

-200 LAYGLDGSNDG
+200 LAYGLGGKNDG
-211 TALVYDLGGGT
+211 TVLVYDLGGGT

-227 LRILDGTFRVLSTA
+227 LRIQDGIFRVLATA

-248 DDFDNLLVERILDA
+248 DDFDQLLVQRILES
-262 LPERR
+262 LPSKE
-267 GSDDPFVK
+267 GAEDPFVL
-275 QAVRSAAEGLKM
+275 QAVRSAAEGLKI
-287 RLSTETEAKLE
+287 RLGEQDQATLE
-298 LDLSKGGKQDWGSIT
+298 LDLGERGEVQ

-338 AVKDAGL
+338 AIKDAGL
-345 KLKEVDDIVLV
+345 KLDEVEDVVLV

-367 RLEQLIGKP
+367 RLESLLGKA

-388 LGAAIQADILAG
+388 LGAAIQADVLAG

-416 IETLGGTV
+416 IETLGGAV

-451 VDLTIYQGER
+451 VDLAIYQGER
-461 ELSKDCRRLGHFK
+461 ELAKDCRLLGRFK
-474 LRGIPPLPA
+474 LSGIPPLPA

-525 EEVRRMM
+525 DEVRRMM

-542 YVARE
+542 YIARE
-547 AIEARAK
+547 AIESRAK
-554 AEAMVRGTK
+554 AEAMIRGTR
-563 QALSMADLPPD
+563 QALKLAELPPD

-588 ALDADAEADVLKS
+588 LLDADAEADAIKVGCD
-601 ASEDLTKVTATI
+601 DLTKVTATI

-626 KEQES
+626 KEEQQR

>member
-1 MSDAQPTEPTPGS
+1 VSDA
-14 SRAGAPA
+14 
-21 GDKPPARLVIGI
+21 PPAKTRIVIGI

-43 VRAGKA
+43 VRAGKE
-49 PHVLRDQD
+49 PHVVRDQGA
-57 TDPLTPSMVC
+57 DPLTPSMVT
-67 FHPDGRTLVGHEAK
+67 FHPDGRVLVGAAAK
-81 AQRLAHPD
+81 ALRLEYPD

-103 DECGNEIEQL
+103 TESKNDVAEL
-113 PYPIVAGERNLPRIA
+113 PYAVVASERDLPRIK
-128 IGEHEHSPESISAL
+128 IDDRELSPEAISAM
-142 VLKRIKATA
+142 VLKEIKANA
-151 VAALGQDVREAV
+151 EQALGHAVREAV

-176 ATKDSAQLAGLE
+176 ATKDAAELAGLD

-200 LAYGLDGSNDG
+200 LAYGLDGKNDG
-211 TALVYDLGGGT
+211 TVLVYDLGGGT
-222 FDVSI
+222 FDISI
-227 LRILDGTFRVLSTA
+227 LRIHEGVFRVLATA

-248 DDFDNLLVERILDA
+248 DDFDQLLAQRILKLLPSKQGTEDA
-262 LPERR
+262 YVL
-267 GSDDPFVK
+267 

-287 RLSTETEAKLE
+287 RLSEQQQATLE
-298 LDLSKGGKQDWGSIT
+298 LDLGDRGEVE

-319 EFEAA
+319 EFEAS

-338 AVKDAGL
+338 AAKDAGL
-345 KLKEVDDIVLV
+345 ELQDIDDIVLV
-356 GGSTRVPLVRA
+356 GGSTRIPLVRA
-367 RLEQLIGKP
+367 RLEAATGKA

-400 NDKSLL
+400 NDRTLL

-424 QKLILRNSTIPTSV
+424 QKLILRNNTIPTSV
-438 SEEFSTGVDDQTA
+438 SEEFSTGVDEQTA
-451 VDLTIYQGER
+451 VDLAIYQGER
-461 ELSKDCRRLGHFK
+461 ELAKDCRLLGQFK
-474 LRGIPPLPA
+474 LRGIPPMPA
-483 GLPRIQVT
+483 GLPRILVT

-501 VTAREQRTGVEASI
+501 VTAREQRTRVEASI

-532 LDSIENAQED
+532 IESIENAQED

-563 QALSMADLPPD
+563 KALTMAVLPPD

-588 ALDADAEADVLKS
+588 LLDANAEPDVLKS

-613 ADDVISSA
+613 ADDVISAA
-621 VTKAL
+621 VTKSL
-626 KEQES
+626 KEDQLL